1 MYSEVDDLFPEN
13 ADKVNKRKELLSQL
27 SEMEEESDAFNK
39 EVAESSFL
47 PSSFLDERIEKEK
60 KEEEEEQTSDMLSD
74 WMDLCDNLKM
84 KKNGRKRGGKHSD
97 PFFMD
102 ADKKRKKKKKDKK
115 KEVDYNKEF
124 ETEVALYKNLL
135 QDQTRF
141 TDSLQKEYDSIK
153 SSKSSSRG
161 VSKTLTELI
170 QQITTA
176 RSLSMQ
182 LVEKNVNVKK
192 LIADLT
198 LKQKKE
204 LGLLSDDVENMGE
217 FASSYLKQMMDE
229 RKNIINGSSDDTEI
243 VEYDDEGE
251 LTGFLDEQLGETDR
265 SEAAQ
270 KQLEYE
276 NINAKIYAVIYNDNA
291 EDYDFIAYGED
302 GQPILDYP
310 VPVKTSLSINRSTG
324 IATDTYGRKYF
335 IKWENK

>member
-13 ADKVNKRKELLSQL
+13 SDKVKKRKELLSQL

-47 PSSFLDERIEKEK
+47 PSSFLDERITKNEKAEKE
-60 KEEEEEQTSDMLSD
+60 EDTTMDGWL
-74 WMDLCDNLKM
+74 DLCENLKM
-84 KKNGRKRGGKHSD
+84 KKASRKKGKISSN
-97 PFFMD
+97 PFFGD
-102 ADKKRKKKKKDKK
+102 TDKKKKKKKKDKK
-115 KEVDYNKEF
+115 SKEVDYNKEF
-124 ETEVALYKNLL
+124 ETEAALYRNLL

-141 TDSLQKEYDSIK
+141 TDSLQKEYDAIK

-161 VSKTLTELI
+161 VTKTLTELI
-170 QQITTA
+170 QQITQA

-204 LGLLSDDVENMGE
+204 LGLSSDDIENMGE
-217 FASSYLKQMMDE
+217 FASTYLKQMMDE
-229 RKNIINGSSDDTEI
+229 RKNIINGSSDTAEI
-243 VEYDDEGE
+243 VEYDDESE
-251 LTGFLDEQLGETDR
+251 LSNFLDEQLGETDR
-265 SEAAQ
+265 TEAAQ

-276 NINAKIYAVIYNDNA
+276 NMQVKIYAVIYNDNA
-291 EDYDFIAYGED
+291 EDYDFIAYTED
-302 GQPILDYP
+302 GEEIPDYP

-335 IKWENK
+335 IKWESK